1 MTSDL
6 RVRFGMDPCTADYE
20 SESEAPQRD
29 PDVDTLAS
37 LLGNYTNSEKVVF
50 THQCVLFAA
59 KSGMSQQHT
68 ESEHV
73 MLQMKT
79 LQKETCDQ
87 YNDPNIPHWVV
98 VLAEA
103 GKKPF
108 GPDKNGVNEI
118 VASHSYFS
126 GVGFY
131 SIANLRVEMI
141 NDQTKSGLLG
151 SKNPL
156 AGDGGFVTNYK
167 TTMWNKLLSGADANY
182 PGVPADDA
190 GTPEV
195 PADTGNN
202 FMNMNEGMVGVT
214 FDDFLVRKI
223 TIRYM
228 SFSEILSD
236 IGGLWAAA
244 FLILGFVWKKSG
256 YLSVTKSGSAGD
268 EMYIFKYL
276 PDKTRDSM
284 LLGKTAAPEESSTS
298 ADDRT

>member
-118 VASHSYFS
+118 VARHS
-126 GVGFY
+126 
-131 SIANLRVEMI
+131 
-141 NDQTKSGLLG
+141 
-151 SKNPL
+151 
-156 AGDGGFVTNYK
+156 
-167 TTMWNKLLSGADANY
+167 
-182 PGVPADDA
+182 
-190 GTPEV
+190 
-195 PADTGNN
+195 
-202 FMNMNEGMVGVT
+202 
-214 FDDFLVRKI
+214 
-223 TIRYM
+223 
-228 SFSEILSD
+228 
-236 IGGLWAAA
+236 
-244 FLILGFVWKKSG
+244 
-256 YLSVTKSGSAGD
+256 
-268 EMYIFKYL
+268 
-276 PDKTRDSM
+276 
-284 LLGKTAAPEESSTS
+284 TA
-298 ADDRT
+298 